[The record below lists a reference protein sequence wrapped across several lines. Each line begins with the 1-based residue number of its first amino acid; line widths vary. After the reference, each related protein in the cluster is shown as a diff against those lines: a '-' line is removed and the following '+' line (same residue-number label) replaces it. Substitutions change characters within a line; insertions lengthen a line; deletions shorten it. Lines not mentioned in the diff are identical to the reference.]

1 MGISEL
7 KSKVHQQIDNSD
19 ESILIQVSNLL
30 EDHANKI
37 IAYDVSGNPLNLKQ
51 YNLEIDKGIEDV
63 KNGRVI
69 TQEDLEKEIESWSN
83 E

>member
-1 MGISEL
+1 
-7 KSKVHQQIDNSD
+7 
-19 ESILIQVSNLL
+19 
-30 EDHANKI
+30 
-37 IAYDVSGNPLNLKQ
+37 LNLKQ